1 MIIGL
6 VGTIGAGKGICAEY
20 LGKKGFEYHSLSD
33 EIRAE
38 LKSRGLS
45 ETRELLTSV
54 GNDLRTK
61 FGTGILA
68 QRVLNKIVPGK
79 DYVVDSIRNPEEVKK
94 LQSRPDFVL
103 IKIDAPARVRFD
115 RIRARARTGDVRTF
129 DQFFAQETM
138 ETDST
143 NPNKQR
149 LQATAAMAQYTL
161 MNDATLEI
169 LYQRIDKLLNQLS
182 ERK

>member
-6 VGTIGAGKGICAEY
+6 VGTIGAGKGVCAEY
-20 LGKKGFEYHSLSD
+20 LVKKGFEYRSLSD

-38 LKSRGLS
+38 LKSRGLP
-45 ETRELLTSV
+45 ETRELLTSF
-54 GNDLRTK
+54 GNELRTK
-61 FGTGILA
+61 FGTAVLA

-79 DYVVDSIRNPEEVKK
+79 DYVIDSIRNPEEVKK
-94 LQSRPDFVL
+94 LQSRPDFIL
-103 IKIDAPARVRFD
+103 IKIDAPVQIRFD
-115 RIRARARTGDVRTF
+115 RIRARARTGDVQT
-129 DQFFAQETM
+129 FAQFLAQEKA
-138 ETDST
+138 ESEST

-149 LQATAAMAQYTL
+149 LQTTAAMAQYTL
-161 MNDATLEI
+161 MNNSTLEI

>member
-6 VGTIGAGKGICAEY
+6 VGTMGAGKGVCADY

-38 LKSRGLS
+38 LKSRGLP

-54 GNDLRTK
+54 GNDLRTR
-61 FGTGILA
+61 FGSGILA

-94 LQSRPDFVL
+94 LQARSDFIL

-115 RIRARARTGDVRTF
+115 RIQARARTGDIKTF
-129 DQFFAQETM
+129 DKFFAQETM

-149 LQATAAMAQYTL
+149 IQATADKAQYTL
-161 MNDATLEI
+161 VNDSTLEI
-169 LYQRIDKLLNQLS
+169 FYQRIDKLLKQLS

>member
-6 VGTIGAGKGICAEY
+6 VGTMGAGKGVSAEY
-20 LGKKGFEYHSLSD
+20 LVKKGFQYTSLSD

-38 LKSRGLS
+38 LKSRKLS

-54 GNDLRTK
+54 GNDLRIR

-79 DYVVDSIRNPEEVKK
+79 DYVVDSIRNPDEVKK

-115 RIRARARTGDVRTF
+115 RICARARTGDVQTF

-149 LQATAAMAQYTL
+149 LKATADMAQYTIV
-161 MNDATLEI
+161 NDSSLEK
-169 LYQRIDKLLNQLS
+169 LYQRIDQLLKQLS